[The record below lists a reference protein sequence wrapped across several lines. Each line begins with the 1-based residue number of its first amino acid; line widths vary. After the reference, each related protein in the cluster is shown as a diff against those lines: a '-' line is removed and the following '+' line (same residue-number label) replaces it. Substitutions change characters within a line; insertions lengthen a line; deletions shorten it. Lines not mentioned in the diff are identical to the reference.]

1 MMNLFLLNIFLALG
15 FSAVLGQLNLSGFIS
30 GFVVGYVAL
39 WLTKPLYGKTRYFER
54 LSGVLRLIGFF
65 GKELLVSNLK
75 VLWDVITP
83 QHISRPG
90 IIGIPLDARTDA
102 EIMLV
107 ANLISLTPGTLSLDI
122 SEDRRVLYVH
132 VMFLDDIDQT
142 RKQIKQ
148 GLERRVL
155 EVMR

>member
-1 MMNLFLLNIFLALG
+1 MNLFLLNIFLALG
-15 FSAVLGQLNLSGFIS
+15 FSAVLGQLNLSGFIA
-30 GFVVGYVAL
+30 GFVVGYLAL
-39 WLTKPLYGKTRYFER
+39 WLSKPLYGNTRYFER
-54 LSGVLRLIGFF
+54 LPKVLGLITFF
-65 GKELLVSNLK
+65 GKELLISNVK

-90 IIGIPLDARTDA
+90 IIAIPLDARTDA

-107 ANLISLTPGTLSLDI
+107 ANLISLTPGTLSLDL
-122 SEDRRVLYVH
+122 SENRRLLYVH
-132 VMFLDDIDQT
+132 VMFLDDIDQM
-142 RKQIKQ
+142 RRQIKQ